1 VFVVITVAR
10 LIRCGYYV
18 NTEYEHLGLKIMTTE
33 EAKKYFGG
41 IKGLATAIDVWPHVI
56 YRWGKFPP
64 MPRQYELEVKSGGK
78 LKAEPE
84 NDK

>member
-1 VFVVITVAR
+1 MTVAR

-18 NTEYEHLGLKIMTTE
+18 NTEYEHLGLKTMTTD
-33 EAKKYFGG
+33 EAKQHFGG

-78 LKAEPE
+78 LKAEPD
-84 NDK
+84 NDQ

>member
-1 VFVVITVAR
+1 MTVAR

-18 NTEYEHLGLKIMTTE
+18 NTEYEHLGLKTMTTD
-33 EAKKYFGG
+33 EAKQHFGG

-78 LKAEPE
+78 LKAEPS
-84 NDK
+84 NDQ